1 MQLALTLCSQEQ
13 DSCRPYSKVVSTAVG
28 TDITTRFQRVF
39 QQLKSFGFLLES
51 DPKLP
56 SVCTL
61 TTGTPMKGSWWSHP
75 MAQIIFQVNERLEDH
90 KDVLI
95 TKLVA
100 GKVTFVHRKL
110 WPEIISIGASR
121 EPWQTKNLSAS
132 ACRLLQLID
141 KRGSVITNELPPSTT
156 KEKLG
161 DVARELE
168 KKLLLN
174 ATQIHTPS
182 GAHAKV
188 LETWEHWAGRVGF
201 KSANVPVSAAK
212 KVVEELLLKLNQ
224 EFAASAKLP
233 WQ

>member
-1 MQLALTLCSQEQ
+1 MET
-13 DSCRPYSKVVSTAVG
+13 DTA
-28 TDITTRFQRVF
+28 THFQRIF
-39 QQLKSFGFLLES
+39 QQLKRFDFLLES

-56 SVCTL
+56 SVVAL
-61 TTGTPMKGSWWSHP
+61 ITGEPLKSSWWSHP
-75 MAQIIFQVNERLEDH
+75 MAQIIFAVNERLEDH

-110 WPEIISIGASR
+110 WPELISIGMAR
-121 EPWQTKNLSAS
+121 ESWQVKNLSDS
-132 ACRLLQLID
+132 ARRLLQLID
-141 KRGSVITNELPPSTT
+141 KRGSVITSELPPLTT

-168 KKLLLN
+168 KTLLVS
-174 ATQIHTPS
+174 AAQIHTAG

-188 LETWEHWAGRVGF
+188 LETWPHWAERVGF
-201 KSANVPVSAAK
+201 ISPTIRADRSK
-212 KVVEELLLKLNQ
+212 KALEDRLLKLNQ
-224 EFAASAKLP
+224 EFAAAAKLP

>member
-1 MQLALTLCSQEQ
+1 M
-13 DSCRPYSKVVSTAVG
+13 P
-28 TDITTRFQRVF
+28 FQRIF
-39 QQLKSFGFLLES
+39 QQLKKFGFLLES

-56 SVCTL
+56 SVVAL
-61 TTGTPMKGSWWSHP
+61 ITGGPLKSSWWSHP
-75 MAQIIFQVNERLEDH
+75 MAQIIFAVNERLEDH

-110 WPEIISIGASR
+110 WPEILSIGGAR
-121 EPWQTKNLSAS
+121 ESWQLKNLSDS
-132 ACRLLQLID
+132 ARRLLQLID
-141 KRGSVITNELPPSTT
+141 ERASVITSELPPLTT
-156 KEKLG
+156 KQKLG

-168 KKLLLN
+168 KKLLIN
-174 ATQIHTPS
+174 AAQVHTAS

-188 LETWEHWAGRVGF
+188 LETWEHWAERVAFKTGRIPTDV
-201 KSANVPVSAAK
+201 AK
-212 KVVEELLLKLNQ
+212 KTLEDRLLKLNR